1 MAYHLPLVPLS
12 RLALVD
18 GLAGIETALGL
29 GGEDR
34 VRIALRAPFLARFD
48 NGTTAQQLLHASQS
62 LGGSPWYDTV
72 LHHLT
77 ADNSAVPV
85 GEVRAIVRLL
95 GGDVAVLADM
105 EAVAAVPHC
114 PLVARGC
121 TWFAWH
127 VPRGQQDVCLR
138 VVPLQSIRRVVHVVP
153 AFQDLMKCCGL
164 QAEPAAMSAPW
175 EERLA
180 MRCFLND
187 FHVWS

>member
-34 VRIALRAPFLARFD
+34 VRIASRAPFLARFD

-72 LHHLT
+72 LHHPT
-77 ADNSAVPV
+77 ADNSAVSL

-105 EAVAAVPHC
+105 KVVASVPHC

-121 TWFAWH
+121 T
-127 VPRGQQDVCLR
+127 L
-138 VVPLQSIRRVVHVVP
+138 
-153 AFQDLMKCCGL
+153 
-164 QAEPAAMSAPW
+164 
-175 EERLA
+175 LA
-180 MRCFLND
+180 
-187 FHVWS
+187 